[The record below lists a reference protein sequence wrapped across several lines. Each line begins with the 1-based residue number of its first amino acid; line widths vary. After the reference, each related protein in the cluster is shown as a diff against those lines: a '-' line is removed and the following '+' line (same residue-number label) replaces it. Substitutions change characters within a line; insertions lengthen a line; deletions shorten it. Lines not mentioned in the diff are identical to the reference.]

1 MFRCAEAAGLSL
13 CEHLSPQYGRCR
25 TLPIMLCCKTCR
37 GMDRNEDKTTSDL
50 HQPVCVTVCWWRLS
64 HRKSTVAPAGYMKV
78 FGFQR
83 TEKCPLINT
92 SWRNMLDHFTAAW
105 TRDWVQSGLNSTCTA
120 HQGASTHRKPTASRT
135 SWTRLFGPGPIMTSV
150 RTKIFVFRCFQDQM
164 NETLRL
170 SHLSLCLLSAGVSL
184 HREVFLSLWRGQRS
198 EGEKIHLFICDRLHH
213 LFYWS
218 VFLFLS
224 NGNVFLVLPQVGN
237 ESKKI
242 YFSYKQQL

>member
-120 HQGASTHRKPTASRT
+120 HQGASTHRARVTEGKRRLLRKTDSIADLVDPPVWTGPHHDFCQNKDLCVQMFSGSDEWNTQIITPVFVSSVCRCVTAPGSLSVTVTGSKVRRWEDPSVYLWSITSPVLLICVLVSFKQKRLSSFVT
-135 SWTRLFGPGPIMTSV
+135 SW
-150 RTKIFVFRCFQDQM
+150 
-164 NETLRL
+164 
-170 SHLSLCLLSAGVSL
+170 
-184 HREVFLSLWRGQRS
+184 
-198 EGEKIHLFICDRLHH
+198 
-213 LFYWS
+213 
-218 VFLFLS
+218 
-224 NGNVFLVLPQVGN
+224 
-237 ESKKI
+237 
-242 YFSYKQQL
+242 